1 MLKCFNRASL
11 FALLNT
17 LKLNAQKAKMI
28 DLFNYERRK
37 SSVTHVGALDMGG
50 DNPVRIQSMT
60 TTNTNDTEAS
70 VAQAKRIIA
79 SGGELVRLTTQGKRE
94 AENLKN
100 INAQLRA
107 EGITTP
113 LCADVHFNANVAD
126 VAALYAEKVRINPGN
141 YVDPGRTF
149 KILEYTDEEYA
160 KELKRIEDRLTPF
173 IQICKENHTAVRI
186 GVNHGSLSDRI
197 MSRYGDTPEGI
208 VESCMEFLRIFKK
221 HDFNDIVIS
230 IKASNTVV
238 MVRSVRLL
246 VAETEK
252 EDMNYPLHLG
262 VTEAG
267 EGEDGRIKS
276 AVGIGALLNDGIGD
290 TIRVSLS
297 EEPECEIPVAKYLAR
312 YIRQKKGHI
321 IVPAET
327 SKDFDYLRPE
337 RRKTKAV
344 ENIGGENVPVVIATR
359 NAKEQNAEVAST
371 LPTPDYIYVNDTL
384 PTKLKSGQKYI
395 IDYNAYIELA
405 AKGELPSENVFP
417 IFPTPAIPFIGTVK
431 SKMKFLVLKY
441 GTPSEEFLACLK
453 YHPEVV
459 VVCVSSHQNKL
470 AEQRA
475 LVHQMMIAGVENPVV
490 FAQMYQF
497 SADESNENANEPSAK
512 EQFQLSA
519 AADMGALMIDGLTDG
534 LWLMNNGNISQ
545 DDVEQTAF
553 GILQAGRLRM
563 VKTEYISCPGCGRTL
578 YDLRTTI
585 ARIKEATKGMTGLKI
600 GIMGCIVNGPG
611 EMADAD
617 YGYVGAGLKK
627 VSLYRKKVCVEKNI
641 PEEDAVEHLL
651 ALIKNDQK

>member
-1 MLKCFNRASL
+1 
-11 FALLNT
+11 
-17 LKLNAQKAKMI
+17 MI

-70 VAQAKRIIA
+70 VEQAKRIIA
-79 SGGELVRLTTQGKRE
+79 AGGELVRLTTQGKRE

-197 MSRYGDTPEGI
+197 MSHYGDTPEGI

-246 VAETEK
+246 VAEMEK
-252 EDMNYPLHLG
+252 EGMNYPLHLG

-359 NAKEQNAEVAST
+359 NAKEQNADVAST

-384 PTKLKSGQKYI
+384 PAELKSEQKYI

-497 SADESNENANEPSAK
+497 STDESNENTNEPSAK

-545 DDVEQTAF
+545 EDVEQTAF

>member
-1 MLKCFNRASL
+1 
-11 FALLNT
+11 
-17 LKLNAQKAKMI
+17 MI

-37 SSVTHVGALDMGG
+37 SSVAHVGALDIGG

-60 TTNTNDTEAS
+60 TTNTNDTNAS

-79 SGGELVRLTTQGKRE
+79 AGGELVRLTTQGKRE
-94 AENLKN
+94 AENLKH
-100 INAQLRA
+100 INAQLRT
-107 EGITTP
+107 EGIITP

-160 KELKRIEDRLTPF
+160 KELKKIEERLTPF
-173 IQICKENHTAVRI
+173 INICKENHTAVRI

-221 HDFNDIVIS
+221 HNFNDIVIS

-246 VAETEK
+246 VAEMEK
-252 EDMNYPLHLG
+252 EGMNYPLHLG

-321 IVPAET
+321 IIPAET
-327 SKDFDYLRPE
+327 FKGFDYLRPE

-344 ENIGGENVPVVIATR
+344 ENIGGDNVPIVIATH
-359 NAKEQNAEVAST
+359 NAAEHNADIVSK
-371 LPTPDYIYVNDTL
+371 LPAPDYIYTKDTL
-384 PTKLKSGQKYI
+384 PAKLKDGQRYI
-395 IDYNAYIELA
+395 IDYNAYIELV
-405 AKGELPSENVFP
+405 AKGELPTENVFP

-431 SKMKFLVLKY
+431 SKIKFLAVKY
-441 GTPSEEFLACLK
+441 GTPSEELLACLK

-459 VVCVSSHQNKL
+459 IVCVSSHQNKL

-497 SADESNENANEPSAK
+497 SSEKSNKNTNEPNAK

-534 LWLMNNGNISQ
+534 LWLMNNGNIPQ
-545 DDVEQTAF
+545 DDIEQTAF

-617 YGYVGAGLKK
+617 YGYVGAGMKK

-641 PEEDAVEHLL
+641 PEEEAVEHLL
-651 ALIKNDQK
+651 SLIKNDKN